1 MTTTYLGI
9 DVGGTHIRAMAET
22 AGVRTSMSQE
32 KVATGFDELVQ
43 QLADKVAHHKATTTV
58 VTLPGR
64 VWNNQPVWIPNLPFL
79 DGRDFVAEIC
89 ARVNTDVTVIN
100 DAQAALIA
108 ESHDGSAKGCRN
120 AALVAI
126 GTGIGGA
133 LLLDGKLFSGH
144 TGTAGSFGWLGARVE
159 DATDVLGPGN
169 SGPWECAA
177 AGTSLLEI
185 TSRWPNIDEFLRD
198 FDNDQPEAVSAAQE
212 YARRLAGGFASI
224 ASTFD
229 PEKIIVVGGV
239 STVINRILPSVT
251 RQMQA
256 FTSPTGREVDIVV
269 GTLGARAGTVGALFR
284 AQGETA

>member
-9 DVGGTHIRAMAET
+9 DLGGTHIRAMAET
-22 AGVRTSMSQE
+22 AGVRTDMSQ
-32 KVATGFDELVQ
+32 
-43 QLADKVAHHKATTTV
+43 DKVALGYEELVVQVADTVSKHQATRTA

-64 VWNNQPVWIPNLPFL
+64 IWNNQPVWIPNLPFL
-79 DGRDFVAEIC
+79 DGRDFVADIR
-89 ARVNTDVTVIN
+89 AHVDTDVTLIN

-108 ESHDGSAKGCRN
+108 ESRDGSAKGCRN

-159 DATDVLGPGN
+159 DATDVLGPEN
-169 SGPWECAA
+169 SGPWERAA

-185 TSRWPNIDEFLRD
+185 TSPWPTVEDFLND
-198 FDNDQPEAVSAAQE
+198 FDSGDSAAMAAAAE
-212 YARRLAGGFASI
+212 YSRRLSGGFASI

-239 STVINRILPSVT
+239 SSVINRILDSITEKMRVL
-251 RQMQA
+251 A
-256 FTSPTGREVDIVV
+256 SPTGRHVEVVV

-284 AQGETA
+284 AQGEVG